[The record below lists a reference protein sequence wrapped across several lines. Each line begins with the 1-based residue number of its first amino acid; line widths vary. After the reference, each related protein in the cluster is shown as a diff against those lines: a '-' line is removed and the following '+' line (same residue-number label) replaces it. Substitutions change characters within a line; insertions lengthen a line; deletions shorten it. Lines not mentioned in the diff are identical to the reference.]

1 MNVKWTKMVSV
12 FVVAAAL
19 GLGGCASMKAT
30 PSEGAGFVPMNEMS
44 NRVDL
49 PFNKV
54 WLKAGVD
61 WNAYRTIYIKDVNTR
76 YLMEA
81 NWWQENFRR
90 EDMEQDVKK
99 VAGYMKDKFKESFAK
114 DPQNRFEVVSAPQPG
129 ALVLELALTEL
140 VPSNPVLEAASI
152 AAPYGSGIA
161 VQAVAKESGAKATVA
176 FEAKISDAATGT
188 VFGYGRR
195 PRAGEGCTHQP
206 ESPYLVWRGQ
216 PHHRGVGGPVRPDCE
231 QKTGRSRQGCEHLH
245 AQALVRERMVSAS

>member
-1 MNVKWTKMVSV
+1 
-12 FVVAAAL
+12 
-19 GLGGCASMKAT
+19 MKAT

-114 DPQNRFEVVSAPQPG
+114 DPQNRFEVVKCASTGGVGPG
-129 ALVLELALTEL
+129 IGAYRNWCPA
-140 VPSNPVLEAASI
+140 NPVLE
-152 AAPYGSGIA
+152 SGIDRG
-161 VQAVAKESGAKATVA
+161 SLWFGA
-176 FEAKISDAATGT
+176 
-188 VFGYGRR
+188 
-195 PRAGEGCTHQP
+195 
-206 ESPYLVWRGQ
+206 
-216 PHHRGVGGPVRPDCE
+216 
-231 QKTGRSRQGCEHLH
+231 
-245 AQALVRERMVSAS
+245 